1 MVDLAEGC
9 CLGCCSSFAFGL
21 KAKKCIFV
29 TLRSAHVTNLYF
41 WSERNIEY
49 FDWQSHRFFFCSTL
63 MRATYFS
70 KVATVTTNCFF
81 FSRES
86 VSLDLGAI
94 AQPTQRGS
102 CIQTLQVSRPGRA
115 TAFKS
120 WMSRVSPWREVDR
133 RRYRPWRW
141 QTLRDRRT
149 KEPRSTMDQNDVAAP
164 RKALEPQS
172 NTNLN
177 TAAHFQSWMDLR
189 ILKSLS
195 WILMIMTCLSQS
207 TASWGHPSSLSVS
220 WPYFPWRFTTPE

>member
-21 KAKKCIFV
+21 KAKKVYFCDTEDLHMWLTYIFV
-29 TLRSAHVTNLYF
+29 VKGILNILIDNHTDSFLFHFDACNL
-41 WSERNIEY
+41 
-49 FDWQSHRFFFCSTL
+49 FFKSCYCDHQL
-63 MRATYFS
+63 
-70 KVATVTTNCFF
+70 FF
-81 FSRES
+81 LSRES

-102 CIQTLQVSRPGRA
+102 CIQTLQVSRPVRA

-141 QTLRDRRT
+141 QTLRDRTT